1 MKNTALE
8 DKYKQTEMNNNRY
21 HANKRWRI
29 IDLIQ
34 WTTQFFEKR
43 HIENPR
49 LNAERLLSGA
59 LGLDRVQLYLQ
70 FEKILTHAELDSFR
84 AFVKRRMNN
93 EPLQYILGETEFMSL
108 KFKVTPSVLIPRPDT
123 ETLVEA
129 VLNETPDAFPVRILD
144 IGTGSGNIAVSLAH
158 YLKQVQVAAV
168 DISSDALE
176 LARENATFH
185 KVESRIQFIQEDIF
199 SSDFSLR
206 VGTDFDI
213 LVSNPPYISEE
224 EFTTLPDEVRLFE
237 PHTALRD
244 GSDGL
249 TFHRRITELSE
260 QLLRD
265 GGKVY
270 LEVGMGQAPRVRE
283 ILVQAGFDLVHAIRD
298 LAGIERVVTGT
309 KKMD

>member
-8 DKYKQTEMNNNRY
+8 DKYKQTEMNNKRY
-21 HANKRWRI
+21 QANKRWRI

-84 AFVKRRMNN
+84 TFVKRRISN

-123 ETLVEA
+123 ETLVET
-129 VLNETPDAFPVRILD
+129 VLREIPEGIPVRILD

-158 YLKQVQVAAV
+158 YLKETVVTAV
-168 DISSDALE
+168 DISSEALE
-176 LARENATFH
+176 LARENAAFH
-185 KVESRIQFIQEDIF
+185 QVESRIKFIQEDVF
-199 SSDFSLR
+199 SLDFPLR

-224 EFTTLPDEVRLFE
+224 EFAALPDEVRLFE

-260 QLLRD
+260 PLLRS
-265 GGKVY
+265 GGKIY
-270 LEVGMGQAPRVRE
+270 LEVGMGQAPRVTE
-283 ILVQAGFDLVHAIRD
+283 ILAQAGFESVHSIRD
-298 LAGIERVVTGT
+298 LAGIERVVAGT